1 MLKICLLRRSGLPLL
16 DSSERLRTL
25 GVEMVEKMI
34 LQDDLDTGVEF
45 AMLELL
51 ILLY

>member
-1 MLKICLLRRSGLPLL
+1 MLKICLLPRSGLPLL
-16 DSSERLRTL
+16 DSSERRKLL

-45 AMLELL
+45 AMLKLL